1 MDLKKKERKDA
12 LLSFEGTNK
21 NWSHM
26 YGIIKAAMIFYVSKA
41 S

>member
-21 NWSHM
+21 NWDNT
-26 YGIIKAAMIFYVSKA
+26 YGIIKATMIFCVSKA
-41 S
+41 F